1 MKRFVILVD
10 KFFVFVCVCVWGDGD
25 KHKGTA
31 TTTTTSFISSVE
43 LTVYQSIQSI
53 LPGFNSN
60 SYLSIIGWINC
71 KWYLFLSCTNWAI
84 SPLLDTSNWWNSA
97 KCWNWQL
104 IVKLY
109 NKLSIKSSIFSD
121 LSSFKYFSKSN
132 FVNSFWW
139 YK

>member
-31 TTTTTSFISSVE
+31 TTTTTSFISSIE

-60 SYLSIIGWINC
+60 SYLSIIG
-71 KWYLFLSCTNWAI
+71 
-84 SPLLDTSNWWNSA
+84 
-97 KCWNWQL
+97 
-104 IVKLY
+104 
-109 NKLSIKSSIFSD
+109 
-121 LSSFKYFSKSN
+121 
-132 FVNSFWW
+132 
-139 YK
+139 